1 MRHKDVRLCPVGS
14 LAFYLAYRFSITRE
28 FEGFAL
34 EDWLENSHWFDQKL
48 LVEVF
53 RPDRDFTVCMSNDT
67 YSKAIKE
74 VLNKLGIAS
83 NHWVHLGRTL
93 GPKILEFL
101 EIEAEEI
108 RRLGNWDP
116 KIQEKSYS
124 LKLPMKAIRAIAGFV
139 LANGMHYNPRTTMV
153 VSEEL
158 ARKTPFGFA
167 WDAEEFV
174 LSRMLQAEEAIKYTA
189 VQFLRCMKELSNI
202 LLQDAA
208 AILYLYPER
217 REHPLFQLECFKND
231 EFEVSRCE

>member
-1 MRHKDVRLCPVGS
+1 MRHKDVQLCPVGS

-34 EDWLENSHWFDQKL
+34 EDWLENSHWFNQKL

-53 RPDRDFTVCMSNDT
+53 RLDRDFTICMSNDT

-108 RRLGNWDP
+108 RWLGNWDP

-167 WDAEEFV
+167 WDAE
-174 LSRMLQAEEAIKYTA
+174 
-189 VQFLRCMKELSNI
+189 
-202 LLQDAA
+202 
-208 AILYLYPER
+208 
-217 REHPLFQLECFKND
+217 
-231 EFEVSRCE
+231 